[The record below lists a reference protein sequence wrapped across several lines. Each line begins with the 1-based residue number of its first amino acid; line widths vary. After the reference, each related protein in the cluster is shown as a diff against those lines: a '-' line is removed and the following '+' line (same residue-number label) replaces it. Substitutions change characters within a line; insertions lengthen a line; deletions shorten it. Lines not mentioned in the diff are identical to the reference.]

1 MKFYDIDSIFT
12 FGKYEGETLAE
23 VFEKDPKYIKYCQEN
38 IDDFYIAPDVL
49 KELRSSSRD
58 NKLLTANLD
67 EMSDEEL
74 RDFMN
79 QMNDIDEFDE
89 SKLEEDFD
97 WEEGENMF
105 AIRVIQTGNVRIFY
119 VYGLNNVIYG
129 IHGYVKKTEQIP
141 DSELKQARMVL
152 KRLIQGGYI
161 K

>member
-1 MKFYDIDSIFT
+1 MKFYDVDSIFT

-23 VFEKDPKYIKYCQEN
+23 VFEKDPKYIKYCEEN
-38 IDDFYIAPDVL
+38 IDDFYISPEVL
-49 KELRSSSRD
+49 KELRASSRD

-79 QMNDIDEFDE
+79 EMNDIDEFDE

-105 AIRVIQTGNVRIFY
+105 ADDEEDIFGEEEEY
-119 VYGLNNVIYG
+119 YD
-129 IHGYVKKTEQIP
+129 E
-141 DSELKQARMVL
+141 DSFDEPYDDPYDR
-152 KRLIQGGYI
+152 Y
-161 K
+161 

>member
-23 VFEKDPKYIKYCQEN
+23 VFEKDPKYIKYCEEN
-38 IDDFYIAPDVL
+38 IDDFYISPDVL

-67 EMSDEEL
+67 EMTDEEL

-79 QMNDIDEFDE
+79 DMNDIDEFDE

-105 AIRVIQTGNVRIFY
+105 ADEEEDIFDEDEFY
-119 VYGLNNVIYG
+119 EEEGFDEPYDDPYDR
-129 IHGYVKKTEQIP
+129 Y
-141 DSELKQARMVL
+141 
-152 KRLIQGGYI
+152 
-161 K
+161 

>member
-23 VFEKDPKYIKYCQEN
+23 VFEKDPKYIKYCEEN
-38 IDDFYIAPDVL
+38 IDDFYISPDVL

-67 EMSDEEL
+67 EMTDEEL

-79 QMNDIDEFDE
+79 DMNDIDEFDE

-105 AIRVIQTGNVRIFY
+105 ADEEEDIFDEEEFY
-119 VYGLNNVIYG
+119 EEEGFDEPYDDPYDR
-129 IHGYVKKTEQIP
+129 Y
-141 DSELKQARMVL
+141 
-152 KRLIQGGYI
+152 
-161 K
+161 

>member
-1 MKFYDIDSIFT
+1 MKFYDVDSIFT

-23 VFEKDPKYIKYCQEN
+23 VFEKDPKYIKYCEEN
-38 IDDFYIAPDVL
+38 IDDFYISPDVL
-49 KELRSSSRD
+49 KELRASSRD

-79 QMNDIDEFDE
+79 EMNDIDEFDE

-105 AIRVIQTGNVRIFY
+105 ADDEEDIFGEEEEY
-119 VYGLNNVIYG
+119 YDEDNFDEPFDDPYDR
-129 IHGYVKKTEQIP
+129 Y
-141 DSELKQARMVL
+141 
-152 KRLIQGGYI
+152 
-161 K
+161 

>member
-1 MKFYDIDSIFT
+1 MKFYDVDSIFT

-23 VFEKDPKYIKYCQEN
+23 VFEKDPKYIKYCEEN

-49 KELRSSSRD
+49 K
-58 NKLLTANLD
+58 
-67 EMSDEEL
+67 EL

-105 AIRVIQTGNVRIFY
+105 AEDEEDIFGEEEEEY
-119 VYGLNNVIYG
+119 YEDEGFDEPYDDP
-129 IHGYVKKTEQIP
+129 Y
-141 DSELKQARMVL
+141 DR
-152 KRLIQGGYI
+152 Y
-161 K
+161 

>member
-1 MKFYDIDSIFT
+1 MQFYDVDSIFT

-23 VFEKDPKYIKYCQEN
+23 VFEKDPKYIKYCEEH

-49 KELRSSSRD
+49 KELRASSRD

-67 EMSDEEL
+67 EMTDEEL

-79 QMNDIDEFDE
+79 EMNDIDEFDE

-105 AIRVIQTGNVRIFY
+105 ADEEEDIFGENEDEY
-119 VYGLNNVIYG
+119 YEEDGFDEPYDDP
-129 IHGYVKKTEQIP
+129 Y
-141 DSELKQARMVL
+141 DR
-152 KRLIQGGYI
+152 Y
-161 K
+161 

>member
-23 VFEKDPKYIKYCQEN
+23 VFEKDPKYIKYCEDN
-38 IDDFYIAPDVL
+38 IDDFYISPDVL

-67 EMSDEEL
+67 EMTDEEL

-79 QMNDIDEFDE
+79 DMNDIDEFDE

-105 AIRVIQTGNVRIFY
+105 ADEEEDIFDEDEFY
-119 VYGLNNVIYG
+119 DEEGFDEPYDDPYDR
-129 IHGYVKKTEQIP
+129 Y
-141 DSELKQARMVL
+141 
-152 KRLIQGGYI
+152 
-161 K
+161 

>member
-1 MKFYDIDSIFT
+1 MKFYDVDSIFT

-23 VFEKDPKYIKYCQEN
+23 VFEKDPKYIKYCEEN

-49 KELRSSSRD
+49 KELRASSRD

-105 AIRVIQTGNVRIFY
+105 AEDEEDIFGEEEEEYYEAYTFCLDDDDCTSSARNPVINSCTPTIMHTN
-119 VYGLNNVIYG
+119 
-129 IHGYVKKTEQIP
+129 
-141 DSELKQARMVL
+141 AR
-152 KRLIQGGYI
+152 
-161 K
+161 

>member
-1 MKFYDIDSIFT
+1 MQFYDVDSIFT

-38 IDDFYIAPDVL
+38 IDEFYIAPDVL

-74 RDFMN
+74 QQFMSD
-79 QMNDIDEFDE
+79 MNDIDEFDE
-89 SKLEEDFD
+89 SKLEDDFD

-105 AIRVIQTGNVRIFY
+105 ADEEQDIFGEEEDEY
-119 VYGLNNVIYG
+119 FDEDNFDEPYEEPY
-129 IHGYVKKTEQIP
+129 Y
-141 DSELKQARMVL
+141 
-152 KRLIQGGYI
+152 
-161 K
+161 